1 MSLEYAYSRDL
12 KLEINSA
19 QADIAFEEGKITSQ
33 KNFLCPECGIA
44 VTCAN
49 LEKPKKDRKR
59 DPYFKS
65 VEDHKLDCEKGNN
78 EKTRKSQN
86 KTEEDFYRGIEV
98 QPNKVRINLAPPTA
112 KEQGNPNNNEN
123 HTSRRKNEKTSN
135 INGNSK
141 VPQINSRK
149 ISSLVTAFLKDE
161 KFEVSLPNP
170 YPEDISLQDL
180 FIEIKG
186 QNINA
191 LEQDCWRVYWGK
203 AWINKYDEFY
213 QIKFD
218 SFLCDDDLK
227 PNGQGDRQVQPT
239 FFISNNLVENYPY
252 KKFNEKSMSEMA
264 STKEIKRPPKMVFIL
279 ADTPALNAKAEHI
292 NFVLEGLAYL
302 EIIDWID

>member
-1 MSLEYAYSRDL
+1 MSLEYAYSPDL

-98 QPNKVRINLAPPTA
+98 QPNKARINLAPLTA

-123 HTSRRKNEKTSN
+123 NESRRRNAKNNNTNSNEKSLQT
-135 INGNSK
+135 
-141 VPQINSRK
+141 NSRK

-170 YPEDISLQDL
+170 YSEDISLQDL

-186 QNINA
+186 QNIND
-191 LEQDCWRVYWGK
+191 LEQDCWRIYYGR

-218 SFLCDDDLK
+218 SFLCDDALK
-227 PNGQGDRQVQPT
+227 QNKQGDKKVRPT

-252 KKFNEKSMSEMA
+252 KKFNEETMSGIA

-292 NFVLEGLAYL
+292 NFILEGLEYL
-302 EIIDWID
+302 EILDLD